1 MLGLKSKIRVVIVA
15 YAAKADKFAS
25 LHVNIVQRKLFA
37 HLTKVEG
44 RVYVLNADFF
54 HGFQLDR
61 QTVGIPSRDIRS
73 LIAAH
78 ILIFD
83 DNIFKHFVKRSAHMD
98 VAVGVWRAVVKN
110 VERKPFVFL
119 HQFLIKLLIL
129 PSLYHFRLFLRKIA
143 AHWEV
148 GFRQIHS

>member
-1 MLGLKSKIRVVIVA
+1 MFVITD
-15 YAAKADKFAS
+15 AAKADKFVS
-25 LHVNIVQRKLFA
+25 LYINIVQGEFLAHFA
-37 HLTKVEG
+37 KVEG

-110 VERKPFVFL
+110 VERKPLVFL

-129 PSLYHFRLFLRKIA
+129 PSLYHFRLFLRKVA